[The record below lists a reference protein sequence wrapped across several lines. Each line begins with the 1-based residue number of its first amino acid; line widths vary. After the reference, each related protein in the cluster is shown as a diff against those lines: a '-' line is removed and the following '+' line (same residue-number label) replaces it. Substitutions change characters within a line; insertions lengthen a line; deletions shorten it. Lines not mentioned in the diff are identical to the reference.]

1 MRNLIEFLARYN
13 HWLLLLVLET
23 VSLVLLFRFNSYQG
37 SVWFTSANSMAG
49 SVLSM
54 SSEVESF
61 FSLGKVNEDLTKRNV
76 YLEQKVRQLEE
87 KLHYSTQA
95 RDTMPVATTVALPAV
110 KLIKAK
116 VVDNSISKIDNY
128 ITIDKGSADGVRR
141 DMGVAC
147 GTGVVGI
154 VYLVAKH
161 YSVVIPVLNSK
172 SNISCAING
181 RGYFGYLHWSGGR
194 SDIAYVDDIPRHAHF
209 KLHEKVVTSGY
220 SSVFPPGLMV
230 GEILHV
236 FNSTDGL
243 SYRLQLRL
251 STDFSRLRDVCVI
264 DDAAAR
270 ERMDVYQAAIDSL
283 KTRE

>member
-181 RGYFGYLHWSGGR
+181 RGYFGYLHWSGGP

-270 ERMDVYQAAIDSL
+270 ERMEVYQAAIDSL

>member
-270 ERMDVYQAAIDSL
+270 ERMEVYQAAIDSL

>member
-95 RDTMPVATTVALPAV
+95 RDTMSVATTVALPAV

-270 ERMDVYQAAIDSL
+270 ERMEVYQAAIDSL

>member
-76 YLEQKVRQLEE
+76 YLEQKVSQLEE

-270 ERMDVYQAAIDSL
+270 ERMEVYQAAIDSL

>member
-76 YLEQKVRQLEE
+76 YLEQKVSQLEE

-243 SYRLQLRL
+243 SYRLQLRF

-270 ERMDVYQAAIDSL
+270 ERMEVYQAAIDSL

>member
-95 RDTMPVATTVALPAV
+95 SDTMPVATTVALPAV

-270 ERMDVYQAAIDSL
+270 ERMEVYQAAIDSL

>member
-76 YLEQKVRQLEE
+76 YLEQKVKQLEE

-270 ERMDVYQAAIDSL
+270 ERMEVYQAAIDSL

>member
-13 HWLLLLVLET
+13 HWLLLFVLET

-270 ERMDVYQAAIDSL
+270 ERMEVYQAAIDSL